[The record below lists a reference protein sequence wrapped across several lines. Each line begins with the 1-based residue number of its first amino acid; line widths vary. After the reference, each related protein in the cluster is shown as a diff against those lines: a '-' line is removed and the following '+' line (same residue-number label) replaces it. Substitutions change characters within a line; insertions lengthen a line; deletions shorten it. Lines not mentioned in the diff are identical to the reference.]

1 MGVFSMH
8 TICKTSLKTEG
19 EEEEDFFQNCL
30 LSKAGEIE
38 IVQNPL
44 LQI

>member
-1 MGVFSMH
+1 MH

-19 EEEEDFFQNCL
+19 EEEEDFSKL
-30 LSKAGEIE
+30 SLSKAGEIE